1 MKHYLPLV
9 SVIIP
14 CFNQG
19 NYLHECIQS
28 VISSYNGPLEI
39 IVVDD
44 GSNDPKTIRI
54 LDQIRST
61 PHDGVIILTKK
72 NGGLSSARNAGIQYA
87 KGAFIQL
94 LDADDVIL
102 PGKIDVQIQHLKQNA
117 HIDISIC
124 NYLLSDESR
133 THFSKPCESIAHF
146 TCSIEDFLFKWERGF
161 VVPIHCALFKR
172 SIFDTCRFDEELKG
186 KEDWEFWC
194 KTIHSGFVATY
205 FPAHLAIYRQHDQSM
220 RRSVLTMGKN
230 WLLAAAKIDSFVK
243 SSYANFYDS
252 CVDWFNFYYRQH
264 PDYQTEI
271 NGACL
276 ASLSVEATDHTEQ
289 DFDLGNT
296 QHRLNSAIQH
306 WTSKPVES
314 KPTITVVV
322 PIYNHIQHLE
332 ECLASIIDQTSP
344 ANEVICIDDNSPD
357 PRVKQLLSAL
367 TRHEKIKIIYN
378 QRNLGISVSQ
388 NLAVAQAI
396 GQYIAFLDCDDYLS
410 RDALKKVRER
420 LASEEFPDYLFT
432 DRIDIDE
439 KGKKIRHAVYGGYP
453 QIPPSEDHYRQL
465 FEGMIASHL
474 KTIRTESYLAH
485 NGCNDKFSGVQ
496 DWDLALKIA
505 ATGRLTYLPEPLYY
519 HRIHSKSVTQS
530 DSVSQFRKT
539 NEVRRYHLESTF
551 PNRTNREILIN
562 KPAKNAELL
571 NLWKQG
577 NRIVFDANAQ
587 NNATQTMNYLRE
599 YNSYYDSIITNSAEM
614 MGGLIGYCWSTQ
626 TLEWKN

>member
-1 MKHYLPLV
+1 MKHHLPLV

-28 VISSYNGPLEI
+28 VISSYKGPLEI

-44 GSNDPKTIRI
+44 GSNDPKTTRI

-61 PHDGVIILTKK
+61 PDNGVIILSKN
-72 NGGLSSARNAGIQYA
+72 NGGLSSARNAGIQCA
-87 KGAFIQL
+87 KGTFIQL

-102 PGKIDVQIQHLKQNA
+102 PGKIDVQIQHLKQNS

-146 TCSIEDFLFKWERGF
+146 TYSIEDFLFKWERGF
-161 VVPIHCALFKR
+161 AVPIHCALFKH
-172 SIFDTCRFDEELKG
+172 SIFDTCRFDEDLKG

-194 KTIHSGFVATY
+194 KTVYSGFVAAY
-205 FPAHLAIYRQHDQSM
+205 FPAHLAIYRQHNQSM

-230 WLLAAAKIDSFVK
+230 WLLAAAKIDSFAK
-243 SSYANFYDS
+243 SRYTKFYDT
-252 CVDWFNFYYRQH
+252 CIDWFNFYYRQH
-264 PDYQTEI
+264 PDYQAEI
-271 NGACL
+271 NAACL
-276 ASLSVEATDHTEQ
+276 VSPSVEAKGHIEQ
-289 DFDLGNT
+289 DFDLENT
-296 QHRLNSAIQH
+296 LHRLNSIILQ
-306 WTSKPVES
+306 WTSKPVGLT
-314 KPTITVVV
+314 PTITVVV
-322 PIYNHIQHLE
+322 PIYNHIDHLE
-332 ECLASIIDQTSP
+332 ECLASIINQTSP

-357 PRVKQLLSAL
+357 PRIKQLLSAL
-367 TRHEKIKIIYN
+367 TQHEMIKIIYN
-378 QRNLGISVSQ
+378 QKNLGISVSQ
-388 NLAVAQAI
+388 NLAVAQAS

-410 RDALKKVRER
+410 MDALQKVRRR
-420 LASEEFPDYLFT
+420 LTAEGLPDYLFT
-432 DRIDIDE
+432 DRIDIDQN
-439 KGKKIRHAVYGGYP
+439 GKKIRHAIYGGYP
-453 QIPPSEDHYRQL
+453 QISPSEDHYKQL

-474 KTIRTESYLAH
+474 KTIKKESYLAH

-505 ATGRLTYLPEPLYY
+505 ATGRLVYLSEPLYY
-519 HRIHSKSVTQS
+519 HRVHSKSVTQS

-551 PNRTNREILIN
+551 PIRTNQKVLIN

-571 NLWKQG
+571 NLWQQG
-577 NRIVFDANAQ
+577 HRIAFNANAQ
-587 NNATQTMNYLRE
+587 DNTTQTMNYLRE
-599 YNSYYDSIITNSAEM
+599 YNSYYDVITTNSAEI
-614 MGGLIGYCWSTQ
+614 MGGLIGYCWSEK